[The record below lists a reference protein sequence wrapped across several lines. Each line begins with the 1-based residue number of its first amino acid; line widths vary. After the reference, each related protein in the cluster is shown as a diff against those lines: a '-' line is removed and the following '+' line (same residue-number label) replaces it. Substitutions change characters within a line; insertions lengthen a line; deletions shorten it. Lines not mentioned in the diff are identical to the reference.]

1 MKNTKF
7 SFAGKA
13 KDIASRLGIDKTF
26 FIDFQSVKELGAQEF
41 FDRVICETLSA
52 KKLYCGFNYRFGK
65 NAGGD
70 TALLALLCEEYGI
83 ELNPIDTLRDADCV
97 IAAVSHREFI
107 DLGIEGLLKLY
118 GEKQI
123 KILIDVK
130 GMFQIAELKKTDIN
144 WWRL

>member
-1 MKNTKF
+1 MK
-7 SFAGKA
+7 FA
-13 KDIASRLGIDKTF
+13 
-26 FIDFQSVKELGAQEF
+26 FIGQE
-41 FDRVICETLSA
+41 IPMLLPS
-52 KKLYCGFNYRFGK
+52 
-65 NAGGD
+65 
-70 TALLALLCEEYGI
+70 LLADLYFSQKLDAEAVLAEKNEAMRDLMQRYGNAVCEKAGMGRVTVCTDRRE
-83 ELNPIDTLRDADCV
+83 TLRDADCV